1 MMFESSKSVDSVILT
16 FKLKSVDSVILTFE
30 LKLVDSIILTVELKL
45 VDSVILA
52 FGFKSTVVSTSVV
65 VITGLGKDTVFA
77 DSTTETR
84 NLDDPLAEV
93 TQVGD
98 DPRDEKTD
106 DEGAE
111 DSVERNVSGTRDT
124 TNRLREGL
132 NIGLAIGEEAGL
144 GAGERRRPPLIRFGS
159 SIDRPDSSFCIEI
172 MDDKEHGNV

>member
-1 MMFESSKSVDSVILT
+1 MILT
-16 FKLKSVDSVILTFE
+16 FELKSVDSVILT
-30 LKLVDSIILTVELKL
+30 VELKSI
-45 VDSVILA
+45 DSVILV
-52 FGFKSTVVSTSVV
+52 FGFKSTVVLSVV
-65 VITGLGKDTVFA
+65 AITGLGKDTQTFA

-98 DPRDEKTD
+98 DPGGERTD
-106 DEGAE
+106 GEGAE

-132 NIGLAIGEEAGL
+132 NIGLAMGEEAGL